1 MRSLRYFL
9 AVLALACVVP
19 SAVAQTVSGRSFITG
34 FELGSLGESGAFGN
48 GGSVQSVIKRSGNY
62 AYEAHPSNSNQYI
75 AFASRSSGGVLRQVF
90 KSSRFYLYVGQ
101 LPISGSVAIVK
112 VGGAGTLNPEV
123 DLNSDGT
130 LTLADAWYPVIARST
145 LALSPDG
152 MWHRIDFDAGYGAA
166 VYVDGVLWAK
176 GGTTTYAAGTS
187 ISFGAG
193 ASPTSI
199 NTTADLYFD
208 DILVDSGSFSTDGFP
223 ADGHVVL
230 LKPVSDPL
238 NLNSWT
244 GGAGSTASVYMNL
257 KNVPPAGLQAAKATN
272 TSQAKN
278 GSNHSNQDY
287 KPTVQSYLDAG
298 VPAGSTI
305 NAVMAIANDGLE
317 STKGSAKTGSIWID
331 GNPAQTTGYSFDFGD
346 NSSVIGN
353 FPSGWASHYGPVSTN
368 PVVSLSAAPVVGV
381 RKSSGSNVDVDFLGV
396 YVDYK

>member
-1 MRSLRYFL
+1 MKKLRSVLVLFVLSCVPRY
-9 AVLALACVVP
+9 AE
-19 SAVAQTVSGRSFITG
+19 SQTVSGRSFISG
-34 FELGSLGESGAFGN
+34 FELGSLGEGSAT
-48 GGSVQSVIKRSGNY
+48 GGSVQSAIKRSGNY
-62 AYEAHPSNSNQYI
+62 AYQAHPSNSNQYI
-75 AFASRSSGGVLRQVF
+75 AFASRSSGGVLRQIF
-90 KSSRFYLYVGQ
+90 KSTRFYLYIGA

-112 VGGAGTLNPEV
+112 IGGAETLNPEV

-130 LTLADAWYPVIARST
+130 LTLADAWYTAIARSA

-152 MWHRIDFDAGYGAA
+152 QWHRIDFDAGYGAA

-208 DILVDSGSFSTDGFP
+208 DILVDSGSFSTNGFP
-223 ADGHVVL
+223 GDGHVVL

-238 NLNSWT
+238 NLNSWA
-244 GGAGSTASVYMNL
+244 GGVGSTASVYMNV
-257 KNVPPAGLQAAKATN
+257 KNTPPAGLPAVKATN

-278 GSNHSNQDY
+278 GSNRSNQDY
-287 KPTVQSYLDAG
+287 KPSVQTYLDAG
-298 VPAGSTI
+298 IPAGSTI
-305 NAVMAIANDGLE
+305 NAVMAIANDGEE

-331 GNPAQTTGYSFDFGD
+331 SNPSQGSGYTFDFGD
-346 NSSVIGN
+346 ANGVVGN
-353 FPSGWASHYGPVSTN
+353 FPSGWASHYGPVSKN
-368 PVVSLSAAPVVGV
+368 PGVSLSGAPVVAV

-396 YVDYK
+396 YVDYR

>member
-1 MRSLRYFL
+1 MQNLRYFL
-9 AVLALACVVP
+9 AVLALACFVP
-19 SAVAQTVSGRSFITG
+19 SAGAQTGKSFITG
-34 FELGSLGESGAFGN
+34 FELGSLGESGVFGN
-48 GGSVQSVIKRSGNY
+48 GGSIQSSIKRSGNY

-75 AFASRSSGGVLRQVF
+75 AFASRSSGGVLRQIF

-112 VGGAGTLNPEV
+112 VGGAETLNPEV

-130 LTLADAWYPVIARST
+130 LTLADAWYTSLARST
-145 LALSPDG
+145 EALSPDG
-152 MWHRIDFDAGYGAA
+152 LWHRIDFDAGYGAA

-223 ADGHVVL
+223 GDGHVVL

-244 GGAGSTASVYMNL
+244 GGAGSTASVYMNV
-257 KNVPPAGLQAAKATN
+257 KNVPAAGLQAAKATN

-287 KPTVQSYLDAG
+287 KPAVQSYLDAG
-298 VPAGSTI
+298 VPTGSTI
-305 NAVMAIANDGLE
+305 NAAMAIANDGEE
-317 STKGSAKTGSIWID
+317 STKGSARTGSVWLVS
-331 GNPAQTTGYSFDFGD
+331 NPAQSSGYSFDFGD
-346 NSSVIGN
+346 ANGVIGM
-353 FPSGWASHYGPVSTN
+353 FPAGWASHYGPVTSSPIGVDLSTP
-368 PVVSLSAAPVVGV
+368 PVVAI

-396 YVDYK
+396 YVDYR